1 MPSPKERDELLVVY
15 AVRLPAWH
23 VKLLRER
30 QLSIGPLVRELVEK
44 VLGLKKEKRSHGK

>member
-1 MPSPKERDELLVVY
+1 MPAPKEKDELLVVY

-23 VKLLRER
+23 VRLMRER

-44 VLGLKKEKRSHGK
+44 LLGLKKGEKSGK